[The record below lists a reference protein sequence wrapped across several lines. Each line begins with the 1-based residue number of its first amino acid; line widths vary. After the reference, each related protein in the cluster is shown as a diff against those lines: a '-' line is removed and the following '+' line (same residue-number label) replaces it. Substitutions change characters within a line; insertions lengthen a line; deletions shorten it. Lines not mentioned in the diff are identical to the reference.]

1 MRDSRE
7 EYKRHDHQA
16 DAGEDHRLA
25 AEPIGDR
32 LGISFLE
39 EVPGTNTDVGSL
51 NTNLDCTLVM
61 KDSDKTDAL
70 PVWADF
76 ETGPTLDW
84 DGLGYA
90 VDRTRAGIVLASGN
104 AFFRVSEGDDNQ
116 DHNADGDLGDIVVFR
131 NPLTVC
137 APQFMATGSSL
148 PADAIETDGVLGA
161 AFLSSESMAGTD
173 LNGDGDTTDVVARYF
188 RF

>member
-1 MRDSRE
+1 MIAERIAAWSGLPPRAQGPAFLVGMGHLGTHWVAATLYVMLPWIQRD
-7 EYKRHDHQA
+7 
-16 DAGEDHRLA
+16 
-25 AEPIGDR
+25 

-116 DHNADGDLGDIVVFR
+116 DHNADGDLGDLVAARPAAARVLDR
-131 NPLTVC
+131 LELDYCCHGDVTLEH
-137 APQFMATGSSL
+137 APWSEVWGRRPPGS
-148 PADAIETDGVLGA
+148 DA
-161 AFLSSESMAGTD
+161 
-173 LNGDGDTTDVVARYF
+173 
-188 RF
+188 